1 MFRINLQVLIIIWW
15 IGAAVAASAL
25 LIHIYIL
32 YIIVGIAGWI
42 IVSVTTALIVYEI
55 KRIKQEDKKKELT
68 EE

>member
-15 IGAAVAASAL
+15 IGAAVADSGL

-32 YIIVGIAGWI
+32 YVIVGIAGWI

>member
-55 KRIKQEDKKKELT
+55 KRIKQEDKKRELT

>member
-32 YIIVGIAGWI
+32 YVIVGIAGWI

>member
-25 LIHIYIL
+25 LTHIYIL

-68 EE
+68 E